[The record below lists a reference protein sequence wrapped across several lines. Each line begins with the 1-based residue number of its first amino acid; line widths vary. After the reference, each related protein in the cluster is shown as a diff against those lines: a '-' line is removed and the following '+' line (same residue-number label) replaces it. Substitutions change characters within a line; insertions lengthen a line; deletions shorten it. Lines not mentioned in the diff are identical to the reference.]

1 LVKINEMKR
10 EIKFRGKRIDNN
22 QWIYG
27 EYIFIKMLCLASQ
40 ENIDKNNKTLIVVDG
55 MSDWNLSIP
64 INCYEVI
71 PKTVGEYTGLKDK
84 NGKDI
89 YEGDIVK
96 GCCFNGAYSYG
107 SVVQSKT
114 GWCVFPPFGKF
125 IEGYDDIDTL
135 GIEIIG
141 NIYENEELLK

>member
-1 LVKINEMKR
+1 MKR
-10 EIKFRGKRIDNN
+10 ELKFRALFGQEGLKY
-22 QWIYG
+22 WK
-27 EYIFIKMLCLASQ
+27 YISVNEQVDL
-40 ENIDKNNKTLIVVDG
+40 LIHTIADQISEWVQF
-55 MSDWNLSIP
+55 
-64 INCYEVI
+64 
-71 PKTVGEYTGLKDK
+71 TGLKDK

-141 NIYENEELLK
+141 NIYENKELLK